1 MPTHSCELALFLFIT
16 FLIPSNFLLPKVD
29 VSLRQAEVFA
39 ILMTMPKTAVHKD
52 DRAVFTQHQIW
63 VTGQTWMVEPI
74 AEAPTKKEF
83 PHQYFRLGVPSTY
96 CSHVAMALFF
106 G

>member
-1 MPTHSCELALFLFIT
+1 MPTHSCELVLFLFVT
-16 FLIPSNFLLPKVD
+16 FLIPFNFLLPKID

-74 AEAPTKKEF
+74 AETSAEKEF
-83 PHQYFRLGVPSTY
+83 PH
-96 CSHVAMALFF
+96 
-106 G
+106 